1 MNKKDIILGEIIGK
15 KAEVTKSTSKE
26 KQGIKGI
33 IIDET
38 MKTIVIENE
47 KGETKTIQKKG
58 TTFKINGVEIQGKEI
73 AYRPEERTKK
83 NWRKFK

>member
-1 MNKKDIILGEIIGK
+1 MNKKEIILGEIIGK
-15 KAEVTKSTSKE
+15 KVKITKSTSKE
-26 KQGIKGI
+26 MIGRTGK

-38 MKTIVIENE
+38 MKTIIIEE
-47 KGETKTIQKKG
+47 KGKKTIIPKKG
-58 TTFKINGVEIQGKEI
+58 TTFEIEGVEIQGKGI

>member
-1 MNKKDIILGEIIGK
+1 MNKKEIILGEIIGK
-15 KAEVTKSTSKE
+15 KAEVIKSTSKE
-26 KQGIKGI
+26 QHGIKGK

-38 MKTIVIENE
+38 MKTIIIENE
-47 KGETKTIQKKG
+47 KGEEKTIQKKG

-73 AYRPEERTKK
+73 LQRPEERIKK